1 MRETIV
7 KTTALTKRYR
17 KFTAL
22 DSVDM
27 TVCSGDIYGLIGRNG
42 AGKTTFM
49 KIITNLT
56 DQTSG
61 EYELF
66 GKKSSDTAGEKRRI
80 GCLIENP
87 AFFGNMTAWQNLRY
101 YCYQKGITDLKQI
114 DKALELVSLTDARNK
129 KFRKFSLGMKQRLG
143 IAFALLDNPDL
154 VILDEPINGLDPIG
168 ISELRET
175 FLRLNKEHGITFII
189 SSHILSELYAVAN
202 RFMFLNNGRML
213 KEISKE
219 ELDLECSRC
228 TVVKTSDTK
237 HAVTVLE
244 NELNLNGYKVIDN
257 SEIRIYSTEA
267 APDVINQKL
276 VSAGVPV
283 SGIFESGVSLED
295 YFKTLI
301 GEVSE

>member
-1 MRETIV
+1 MRDTIV
-7 KTTALTKRYR
+7 KTTSLTKRYR

-22 DSVDM
+22 DSADM
-27 TVCSGDIYGLIGRNG
+27 TVYSGDIYGLIGRNG

-49 KIITNLT
+49 KIITDLT

-66 GKKSSDTAGEKRRI
+66 GKKSSDTASEKRRI

-114 DKALELVSLTDARNK
+114 DKVLELVSLTDVRDK

-202 RFMFLNNGRML
+202 RFMFLNNGKVL

-244 NELNLNGYKVIDN
+244 NELDVNGYKVIDN
-257 SEIRIYSTEA
+257 SEIRIYSTGITPE
-267 APDVINQKL
+267 VINQKL